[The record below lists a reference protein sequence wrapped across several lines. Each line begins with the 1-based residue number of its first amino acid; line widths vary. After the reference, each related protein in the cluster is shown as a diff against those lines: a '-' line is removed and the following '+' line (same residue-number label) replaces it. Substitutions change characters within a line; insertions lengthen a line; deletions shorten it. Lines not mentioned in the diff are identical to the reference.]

1 MRLLSPSMF
10 RLEPGLRW
18 TARVL
23 SALLIILILAIFI
36 GEGFNP
42 LNLKGIEPLQM
53 FLFFATCIGMV
64 VAWPWELMGGAFSL
78 AAMALFLAIETRIT
92 GRLPT
97 GLTFYLMLVPGI
109 LFILSGLIAR
119 RRVSAR

>member
-1 MRLLSPSMF
+1 PLF
-10 RLEPGLRW
+10 RLELGLRW

-23 SALLIILILAIFI
+23 SVLLIGLILAILL

-53 FLFFATCIGMV
+53 FLFFTTCIGMV
-64 VAWPWELMGGAFSL
+64 VAWRWELLGGSISV
-78 AAMALFLAIETRIT
+78 AAMALFLAVEFGVTS
-92 GRLPT
+92 RLPN

-109 LFILSGLIAR
+109 LFLLSGFLR
-119 RRVSAR
+119 